1 MPEGILNYRGLNYVA
16 LTLRAEQS
24 EGAVLCPFTME
35 AAMPI
40 LSGYHRPAS
49 TPQPLWEERAGLY

>member
-24 EGAVLCPFTME
+24 EGAVLSPLTME
-35 AAMPI
+35 VPMPI
-40 LSGYHRPAS
+40 LSGYQRPAS
-49 TPQPLWEERAGLY
+49 APQPPWEERVGSY